1 MTDPITAFRT
11 AHALDVPA
19 ASPGSRYAA
28 VGTGIFTTSDGR
40 DISYLLRRFPSD
52 PAHLATIGFAT
63 VTEGDRP
70 DLLAHRHLGD
80 STSWWRIADAHLLFD
95 PAQLTAEPG
104 SLIRLTLPEGI
115 LGPSDD

>member
-19 ASPGSRYAA
+19 APPGSRYAA
-28 VGTGIFTTSDGR
+28 VGTGSFTTPDGR
-40 DISYLLRRFPSD
+40 EILYLLRRFPSD
-52 PAHLATIGFAT
+52 PARLATIGFAT

-80 STSWWRIADAHLLFD
+80 SSAWWRIADAHLLFD

-104 SLIRLTLPEGI
+104 SLVRLTLPEGI
-115 LGPSDD
+115 MAPSDD